1 MQWNPVILYADS
13 RQFLNEVRIEYRKVS
28 WPTQKEAIA
37 GTIGVVVVVT
47 VLTTGLTIVDFILA
61 QLVRL
66 LIPS

>member
-1 MQWNPVILYADS
+1 MQWNPVILYSDS
-13 RQFLNEVRIEYRKVS
+13 RQFLNEVRVEYRKVS